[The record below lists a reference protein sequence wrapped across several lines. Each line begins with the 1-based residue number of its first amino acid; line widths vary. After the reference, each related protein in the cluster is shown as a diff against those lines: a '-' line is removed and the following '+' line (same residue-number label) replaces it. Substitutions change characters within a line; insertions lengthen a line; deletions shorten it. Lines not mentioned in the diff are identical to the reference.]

1 MRRRIGGRGMSG
13 SGRLVMAAVM
23 VVGGLVTYYGSRQKN
38 PITGKTQAIALNP
51 QQEVALGLKTAP
63 QMAQKFGG
71 LDSDREDQERVSAV
85 GQKLVRSSAASKSPY
100 GFKFSLLADSK
111 TVNAFALPGG
121 PIFITRALYNRLGNE
136 AQLAGVLGHEIGH
149 VVGRHSAEKLAQAR
163 LGQTLVGAIGVAASD
178 RDSGRGNAAYA
189 AAAVVNKMV
198 QLSYSREDESQSD
211 MLGVQF
217 MADAGYDPRA
227 LVDVMDILAKAGGG
241 KKSEFTSSHPDPGN
255 RAQAIRQEVAKRY
268 PGGVPPSLTTGTA
281 LGGSG
286 AGSTAAR

>member
-1 MRRRIGGRGMSG
+1 MKNQIVYGLPLAPGFV
-13 SGRLVMAAVM
+13 LHTVAYAV
-23 VVGGLVTYYGSRQKN
+23 
-38 PITGKTQAIALNP
+38 
-51 QQEVALGLKTAP
+51 
-63 QMAQKFGG
+63 
-71 LDSDREDQERVSAV
+71 
-85 GQKLVRSSAASKSPY
+85 
-100 GFKFSLLADSK
+100 
-111 TVNAFALPGG
+111 
-121 PIFITRALYNRLGNE
+121 
-136 AQLAGVLGHEIGH
+136 
-149 VVGRHSAEKLAQAR
+149 
-163 LGQTLVGAIGVAASD
+163 
-178 RDSGRGNAAYA
+178 AYA

-241 KKSEFTSSHPDPGN
+241 KKSEFTSNHPAPGN

-286 AGSTAAR
+286 AGSTVAR

>member
-1 MRRRIGGRGMSG
+1 MGGGGRLIMAV
-13 SGRLVMAAVM
+13 VMAIA
-23 VVGGLVTYYGSRQKN
+23 GLVTYYGSRQKN

-51 QQEVALGLKTAP
+51 KEEVALGLRTAP

-71 LDSDREDQERVSAV
+71 LDTDREDQERVNTV
-85 GQKLVRSSAASKSPY
+85 GNKLVRSSAASKSPY
-100 GFKFSLLADSK
+100 EFKFNLLADSK
-111 TVNAFALPGG
+111 TINAFALPGG
-121 PIFITRALYNRLGNE
+121 PIFITRALYDRLGNE

-149 VVGRHSAEKLAQAR
+149 VVGRHSAEKLAQAK
-163 LGQTLVGAIGVAASD
+163 LGQTLVTAIGVAASD
-178 RDSGRGNAAYA
+178 QSSGRGNAAYA

-241 KKSEFTSSHPDPGN
+241 GKRSEFTSSHPDPGN
-255 RAQAIRQEVAKRY
+255 RAQAIRDEVSKRY
-268 PGGVPPSLTTGTA
+268 PGGVPSSLTTGPS
-281 LGGSG
+281 LGTP
-286 AGSTAAR
+286 ASTAAK